1 MDRKIIL
8 FRLQAIFRCKREKS
22 NINININ
29 NNELKNSF
37 FNKYKDL
44 IKPLNKEV
52 LIFNL
57 YSNILFVEG
66 TMK

>member
-8 FRLQAIFRCKREKS
+8 FRLQAMFRCKREKS
-22 NINININ
+22 NININ